1 VAAVA
6 KPLGVDPVALKAACD
21 DPGIKDKLRLAV
33 EATMARGVFGS
44 PYIIVDSPAGKP
56 A

>member
-1 VAAVA
+1 VAAAA

-21 DPGIKDKLRLAV
+21 DPGIKELRLAV
-33 EATMARGVFGS
+33 EAAMARGVFGS
-44 PYIIVDSPAGKP
+44 PYIIVDGPAGKP